1 MATPFA
7 APWCPFMTPF
17 GDVKPTL
24 NTDGGF
30 VDPFFLPLP
39 PPPPLPPASPSPPPP
54 PFATPFRFDPRAPSP
69 FLPARR
75 LIHRIR
81 SATSLTPFA
90 GSVAAILMY
99 LHRLLYSSAPYVS
112 MPRSSTACSS
122 ADHCASYRF
131 VPVVPACDPDATA
144 SAAASPS
151 ISTGD
156 RSDRSIVARLGTPV
170 ASTDAAFAGGAIAP
184 PFISAPP
191 PSRPWW

>member
-1 MATPFA
+1 
-7 APWCPFMTPF
+7 MTPF

-30 VDPFFLPLP
+30 VDPFFLPL
-39 PPPPLPPASPSPPPP
+39 PPPP

-151 ISTGD
+151 IRPTGD
-156 RSDRSIVARLGTPV
+156 LTSDRRSIV
-170 ASTDAAFAGGAIAP
+170 
-184 PFISAPP
+184 
-191 PSRPWW
+191 